1 MADDAVVAARTA
13 PRSGRSAGQSAWH
26 ADRLLV
32 GMTSPLLLLL
42 SVAATFATLVLGL
55 RAAVARTRAPELAR
69 LPMGVGLALALWLG
83 LTAAIAQSGA
93 LSVFE
98 SLPPRL
104 MMLPMSAL
112 VVLVLI
118 TRGATFR
125 RLLAATPRAWPVALM
140 SFRVIVE
147 LMIWQL
153 YKGGAM
159 PRQMTFEGRN
169 FDILVGLSAPVIA
182 HGLAAGWLGRHA
194 AIAWNVAGLAL
205 LLNVVVIAVTS
216 VPGPTRLD
224 WGGEPLTIVA
234 TAPFVWLPAFLV
246 PVAVFGHVS
255 SLRQLLARRRA
266 IEVVAS

>member
-1 MADDAVVAARTA
+1 MADDAPDA
-13 PRSGRSAGQSAWH
+13 PASAGSCKRVGRSAWH
-26 ADRLLV
+26 ADRLRV
-32 GMTSPLLLLL
+32 VMPSPLPLLL
-42 SVAATFATLVLGL
+42 SVAVTFATLVLGL
-55 RAAVARTRAPELAR
+55 RAAVGRARTPELAR
-69 LPMGVGLALALWLG
+69 LPLAVSLALALWLG

-112 VVLVLI
+112 VVLVVV

-125 RLLAATPRAWPVALM
+125 RLLAATPPAWPVALM
-140 SFRVIVE
+140 SFRVVVE

-153 YKGGAM
+153 YKSGAM

-169 FDILVGLSAPVIA
+169 FDVLVGLSAPVIA
-182 HGLAAGWLGRHA
+182 HGLANGRLGRRA
-194 AIAWNVAGLAL
+194 AILWNVAGLAL

-255 SLRQLLARRRA
+255 SLRQVLARRDA
-266 IEVVAS
+266 MEAAAG

>member
-1 MADDAVVAARTA
+1 MQR
-13 PRSGRSAGQSAWH
+13 PRVRPVRSRRRAGRWAWH
-26 ADRLLV
+26 EDRLRAVMPSSL
-32 GMTSPLLLLL
+32 PLLL
-42 SVAATFATLVLGL
+42 SVAVTFATLVLGL
-55 RAAVARTRAPELAR
+55 RAVVARAKAPELAQ
-69 LPMGVGLALALWLG
+69 LPLVVSVALALWLV
-83 LTAAIAQSGA
+83 LTGAIARSGA

-104 MMLPMSAL
+104 MMLPMSAI
-112 VVLVLI
+112 VVMVVV

-125 RLLAATPRAWPVALM
+125 RLLAAMPPAWPVALM

-169 FDILVGLSAPVIA
+169 FDVLVGLSAPVIA
-182 HGLAAGWLGRHA
+182 HGLANGWLGRRA
-194 AIAWNVAGLAL
+194 AILWNVAGLAL

-234 TAPFVWLPAFLV
+234 TTPFVWLPAFLV

-255 SLRQLLARRRA
+255 SLRQLLARRDA
-266 IEVVAS
+266 MEAATG